1 MFCFFGTGGRGACA
15 LGVKGGG
22 AMLTDFLVFHGQGYF
37 PFQSKAFFSLQSEMA
52 KGSFWG
58 GLICYYKKEQKNRYN
73 MRFLLYDLF
82 RQFFSNFENM
92 YALYQGV
99 GSSNYG

>member
-1 MFCFFGTGGRGACA
+1 MFVFWGTGGLVRWGSR
-15 LGVKGGG
+15 GGG
-22 AMLTDFLVFHGQGYF
+22 GSMLTVFLVFLGQGYF

-99 GSSNYG
+99 GSSNHG